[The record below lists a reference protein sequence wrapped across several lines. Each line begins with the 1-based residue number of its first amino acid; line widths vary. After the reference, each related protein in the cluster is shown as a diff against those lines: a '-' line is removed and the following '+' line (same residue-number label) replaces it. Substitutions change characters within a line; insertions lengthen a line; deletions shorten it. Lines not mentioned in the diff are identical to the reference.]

1 LGSGGSTIYLF
12 FAELIS
18 IYDYNYLLLR
28 NIVIDCERMKYPYT
42 GLHEYC
48 LRLSKAIFQLKE
60 NINADLFFYTPKNE
74 IDFLGNNASYIKQKS
89 FHKFYNPHTKQAS
102 IWHTTYQGSMYFPK
116 TKKTKKV
123 LTIHD
128 LNFLYDIQ
136 KSQKKK
142 KKYLDLLQKKI
153 DQASYITAISNFT
166 LQEIR
171 KHLKTDN
178 IPVRVIYNGCDCLTD
193 YKQTQPETINTKT
206 PFLFTIGTIAR
217 KKNFHVLPA
226 LLVGNDFRLIIAGI
240 IQEKEY
246 YDHIL
251 SEAQKHNVSERVI
264 FTGPITNAEKYWYY
278 NHAAMFLFPSLSEG
292 FGIPV
297 VEAMSQGT
305 PVLTSTFTALPEIA
319 GDSGYYFNSFE
330 PDDMQS
336 VLMQSLND
344 FNSNPIKK
352 YHLIER
358 SKKFNWQD
366 AAFQY
371 IDIYNSLL

>member
-1 LGSGGSTIYLF
+1 
-12 FAELIS
+12 
-18 IYDYNYLLLR
+18 
-28 NIVIDCERMKYPYT
+28 M
-42 GLHEYC
+42 
-48 LRLSKAIFQLKE
+48 
-60 NINADLFFYTPKNE
+60 
-74 IDFLGNNASYIKQKS
+74 
-89 FHKFYNPHTKQAS
+89 
-102 IWHTTYQGSMYFPK
+102 
-116 TKKTKKV
+116 
-123 LTIHD
+123 
-128 LNFLYDIQ
+128 
-136 KSQKKK
+136 
-142 KKYLDLLQKKI
+142 
-153 DQASYITAISNFT
+153 
-166 LQEIR
+166 
-171 KHLKTDN
+171 
-178 IPVRVIYNGCDCLTD
+178 RVIYNGCDCLTD

>member
-1 LGSGGSTIYLF
+1 M
-12 FAELIS
+12 
-18 IYDYNYLLLR
+18 LLR